1 MKTQFTFGKT
11 SWEAD
16 LSRGVDISIP
26 VRGGNRGVRC
36 WGVDFPRIEPH
47 SSGRFTGSVQA
58 GAAVNFNDIAFN
70 PHAHGTHTE
79 CLGHITRGAESVLEH
94 PPAPWV
100 VAALVSL
107 TPEQQAEDRL
117 ITQAQ
122 LRSVLQDPL
131 PEAVI
136 LRTLPNPESKK
147 FKQYSDT
154 NPPFLEA
161 RAASWLCAKG
171 VTHLLLDLPS
181 VDREED
187 GGKLSAHK
195 AFWGLPEHPRPH
207 ATITEL
213 IYVPQGVTDGTYLL
227 NLQLAAFENDASPS
241 RPILFPIEVVTG
253 QEGG

>member
-1 MKTQFTFGKT
+1 MKAQFTFGKT

-26 VRGGNRGVRC
+26 VRGGDRGVRC

-47 SSGRFTGSVQA
+47 RAGSFTGSVEA
-58 GAAVNFNDIAFN
+58 GAPVNFKDIAFN

-79 CLGHITRGAESVLEH
+79 CLGHITEAAESVLEY

-100 VAALVSL
+100 VATLVSL
-107 TPEQQAEDRL
+107 SPEEQAGDRV
-117 ITQAQ
+117 ITRTQLQA
-122 LRSVLQDPL
+122 VLQEPL
-131 PEAVI
+131 TEAVI

-147 FKQYSDT
+147 FKQYSHT
-154 NPPFLEA
+154 NPPYLEA
-161 RAASWLCAKG
+161 RAASWLRANG
-171 VTHLLLDLPS
+171 VLHLLLDLPS

-195 AFWGLPEHPRPH
+195 AFWGLPEDPRPQ

-213 IYVPQGVTDGTYLL
+213 IYVPAGVTDGTYLL
-227 NLQLAAFENDASPS
+227 NMQLAAFENDASPS
-241 RPILFPIEVVTG
+241 RPILFPIAVAAG
-253 QEGG
+253 QDEG

>member
-1 MKTQFTFGKT
+1 MKAQFTFGKT

-16 LSRGVDISIP
+16 LSTGVDISIP
-26 VRGGNRGVRC
+26 VRGGNRGLRC

-47 SSGRFTGSVQA
+47 RAGSFTGSVQA
-58 GAAVNFNDIAFN
+58 GASVNFRDITFN

-79 CLGHITRGAESVLEH
+79 CLGHITEAEESVLEH

-100 VAALVSL
+100 LAALVSL
-107 TPEQQAEDRL
+107 TPEERAGDRL

-122 LRSVLQDPL
+122 LQSVLQEPL
-131 PEAVI
+131 PAAVV

-154 NPPFLEA
+154 NPPYLEA
-161 RAASWLCAKG
+161 RAASWLRTKG
-171 VTHLLLDLPS
+171 VLHLLLDLPS

-187 GGKLSAHK
+187 EGKLSAHK
-195 AFWGLPEHPRPH
+195 AFWGLPEDPRPR

-213 IYVPQGVTDGTYLL
+213 IYVPEDVADGTYLL
-227 NLQLAAFENDASPS
+227 NIQMAAFENDASPS
-241 RPILFPIEVVTG
+241 RPILFPISVLTG

>member
-1 MKTQFTFGKT
+1 MKAQFTFGKT

-16 LSRGVDISIP
+16 LSEGVDISIP
-26 VRGGNRGVRC
+26 VRGENRGVRC
-36 WGVDFPRIEPH
+36 WGVTYPRIEPH
-47 SSGRFTGSVQA
+47 REGSFTGSVVA
-58 GAAVNFNDIAFN
+58 GAPVNFKDVSFN

-79 CLGHITRGAESVLEH
+79 CLGHITAKAESILEH

-107 TPEQQAEDRL
+107 TPEQQDGDRL
-117 ITQAQ
+117 ITLEQVQ
-122 LRSVLQDPL
+122 LVLKEPL

-147 FKQYSDT
+147 FKQYSGT
-154 NPPFLEA
+154 NPPYLEA
-161 RAASWLCAKG
+161 RVAAWLRQKG
-171 VTHLLLDLPS
+171 VLHLLLDLPS

-195 AFWGLPEHPRPH
+195 AFWGLPEDPRPR

-213 IYVPQGVTDGTYLL
+213 IYAPPEVPDGTYLL

-241 RPILFPIEVVTG
+241 RPILFPMEVVTG
-253 QEGG
+253 QEED